1 MLPYLIITAVC
12 HPWIIACPQEVQ
24 LAPYSSVRSRSLRSY
39 EPHGQDGW
47 FGSYEGH
54 RSFFYGR
61 LHLRVLGWSR
71 YRRMVEELSSGMRW
85 DLSTSRRMLEPLMR
99 AGPGRVLCALLV
111 SCIAHVA
118 HAHTERCADLPST
131 RAYRVGCSNRNVA
144 SCSGRHRV
152 DLGINDIVLRLG
164 HHTLILHRGVSIM
177 HR

>member
-111 SCIAHVA
+111 SCIAHVV
-118 HAHTERCADLPST
+118 HAHTERCADLPRMGLPGRVLKPKCSDLQSFVQI
-131 RAYRVGCSNRNVA
+131 YREHK
-144 SCSGRHRV
+144 RHGFEV
-152 DLGINDIVLRLG
+152 YGPLAKYL
-164 HHTLILHRGVSIM
+164 TAAF
-177 HR
+177 

>member
-118 HAHTERCADLPST
+118 HAHTERCADLPRT
-131 RAYRVGCSNRNVA
+131 GLPGRVLKPKCSELRSVVQ
-144 SCSGRHRV
+144 SYHEHERHGFE
-152 DLGINDIVLRLG
+152 DYGPLAKYL
-164 HHTLILHRGVSIM
+164 TAAF
-177 HR
+177 